1 MSALAQVIGQVDGEG
16 AIPGARAPG
25 ERPLRASG
33 WSDLFGFAR
42 LPWPTQRKGLLVVLS
57 LGLALAA
64 LGAWLGFAG
73 ARDNA
78 ARIESV
84 GELRLLVE
92 RLGRSAQLS
101 MQGQVGAIVDLAIAR
116 DEFNEIVSTLRDGG
130 KVVDRSIPALSS
142 GSEQAQEALE
152 KAWIDPKQQIDN
164 VLKPLAGMLSI
175 IQSVARIRAIE
186 NEVVAAGEAWV
197 QAKADSGASAKEM
210 ALAARLL
217 VRLSDLAGATMNLL
231 SGEGAGSADVAG
243 IQRTVESIDE
253 LFQRVVA
260 AAKGAKASD
269 PESASFRELARVAQP
284 LLNAA
289 RVIVGNAAS
298 YAQARAAGA
307 RLIGAVPALTE
318 RVQGLDDTLSR
329 GLGGGFVGLA
339 VLAGV
344 LIVGSL
350 VGLIHLSQRDN
361 ERRRQD
367 AEALGVQA
375 QTEKDK
381 AQQAILRLMNEMGD
395 LADGDLTVRATVTED
410 ITGAIADSVNY
421 TIEELAV
428 LVRRINAAAGR
439 LAEAAE
445 TSVRLSNEL
454 SHASEQQALEIRS
467 AGQAVLQMAKAMR
480 TVSSEAMR
488 AAQVARGALAA
499 ADKGAQAA
507 TDSLHGMNEIR
518 GQIQETAK
526 RIKRLGESSQEI
538 GEIVELIGSITEQTN
553 VLALNAAIQAASA
566 GEAGRGFSVVA
577 EEVQRLAER
586 SASATQKIAVIVRTI
601 QADTQEAVR
610 AMENSTQGV
619 VDGARLSDAAAQ
631 ALAEIAAE
639 STELAALIEQMAGA
653 TQSEAGHAVGVAE
666 SMRRILDVTDRSAAG
681 TRQTAVAIGDLASL
695 ATELKGSVAGF
706 KV

>member
-1 MSALAQVIGQVDGEG
+1 MSALAQVIGQVDGASTSSG
-16 AIPGARAPG
+16 APPQDVRRSRAG
-25 ERPLRASG
+25 G
-33 WSDLFGFAR
+33 WSELFGFTG
-42 LPWPTQRKGLLVVLS
+42 LPWPMQRKVLLLVLS

-78 ARIESV
+78 ARIEAV
-84 GELRLLVE
+84 GELRLLAE

-116 DEFNEIVSTLRDGG
+116 DEFAEILSALRDGG
-130 KVVDRSIPALSS
+130 TVDGRLVPALAS
-142 GSEQAQEALE
+142 GSEQAMAALE
-152 KAWIDPKQQIDN
+152 KAWADPKQQADSL
-164 VLKPLAGMLSI
+164 LKPLAGMLSI

-186 NEVVAAGEAWV
+186 DEVVAVGEAWV
-197 QAKADSGASAKEM
+197 QAKAETGASAKDM
-210 ALAARLL
+210 ASAARLL
-217 VRLSDLAGATMNLL
+217 VRLSDLAGATTNLL
-231 SGEGAGSADVAG
+231 AGEGTGSAEVAG
-243 IQRTVESIDE
+243 IRRTVESIDE
-253 LFQRVVA
+253 LLQRMA
-260 AAKGAKASD
+260 AGAKGAKASD
-269 PESASFRELARVAQP
+269 PESTSFRELARVAQP

-289 RVIVGNAAS
+289 KVILGNAGS

-307 RLIGAVPALTE
+307 SLIGSVPALTD

-329 GLGGGFVGLA
+329 GLGAGFIGLA
-339 VLAGV
+339 LLAGV
-344 LIVGSL
+344 LVVGSL
-350 VGLIHLSQRDN
+350 GGLVHLSQRDT
-361 ERRRQD
+361 ERRRHE

-375 QTEKDK
+375 QTEKDR

-454 SHASEQQALEIRS
+454 SAASAQQALEIRS

-480 TVSSEAMR
+480 SVSSEAVR

-538 GEIVELIGSITEQTN
+538 GEIVELIGGITEQTN

-586 SASATQKIAVIVRTI
+586 SAGATQKIAAIVRAI

-631 ALAEIAAE
+631 ALAEIASE

-653 TQSEAGHAVGVAE
+653 TQSEASHAVGVAE